1 MSFVWIIG
9 LVIWM
14 IFYVAKSVEK
24 QNDEGQK
31 RRQELERRVST
42 RPQVSSTKEQVSQA
56 RRAVSSRAEPIM
68 EQGSTDTHTAE
79 NVWMK
84 KYYETK
90 DRMNQSSSKQTVDRS
105 LRPAKASGSETVGNG
120 WKSDQDALRQ
130 AFIFSECIGKPR
142 AVQPHHFFD
151 RTRVR

>member
-1 MSFVWIIG
+1 VSFVWIIG
-9 LVIWM
+9 LVIWV

-24 QNDEGQK
+24 QNAEEQK
-31 RRQELERRVST
+31 RRQELGRRASS
-42 RPQVSSTKEQVSQA
+42 RPQVSSTKGQVSQTK
-56 RRAVSSRAEPIM
+56 RAVSPRAEPIM
-68 EQGSTDTHTAE
+68 EQVSTDTHTAE

-105 LRPAKASGSETVGNG
+105 LRPAEASGSETLVNG

-142 AVQPHHFFD
+142 AVQPHHFFN
-151 RTRVR
+151 RNRVR

>member
-24 QNDEGQK
+24 QNAQEQK
-31 RRQELERRVST
+31 RRQELGRRTNT
-42 RPQVSSTKEQVSQA
+42 RPQMPSAKRQITQA
-56 RRAVSSRAEPIM
+56 NRDVNRRAEPIM
-68 EQGSTDTHTAE
+68 EQAPTDTHTAE

-90 DRMNQSSSKQTVDRS
+90 DRMNQSSSQRTVDRS
-105 LRPAKASGSETVGNG
+105 LHPAKASGSENVGNG
-120 WKSDQDALRQ
+120 WKSNQDALRQ

-151 RTRVR
+151 RNRVR

>member
-24 QNDEGQK
+24 QNAQEQK
-31 RRQELERRVST
+31 RQQELGQSANA
-42 RPQVSSTKEQVSQA
+42 RPQAANVKGQVSQA
-56 RRAVSSRAEPIM
+56 ERTVTQRAEPIT
-68 EQGSTDTHTAE
+68 EQVSTDTHTVE

-90 DRMNQSSSKQTVDRS
+90 DRINQPSNKQTVGRS
-105 LRPAKASGSETVGNG
+105 LRTAKTSGSENLGNG
-120 WKSDQDALRQ
+120 WKSNQDALRQ

-151 RTRVR
+151 KNRVR